1 MTQLS
6 RGGLRESQ
14 GTAPS
19 SVSMA
24 VLWVEGIGLLLAMP
38 LFGAVP
44 EARSLFV
51 LPLVVLALLFI
62 GSLIS
67 AAFVLPSV
75 ALGHWLGERQGSGR
89 RWWWVAT
96 AALLVL
102 VLVGSL
108 SLLAVAS
115 YERGPA
121 FSSWEDILDWLL
133 YASAFYC
140 ISIPAVLAA
149 HRAVVRADAGHR
161 VWSVSQILGYGS
173 LVLLVES
180 VGVLM
185 GLTVLG

>member
-6 RGGLRESQ
+6 RGDRREKQS
-14 GTAPS
+14 TAPS

-38 LFGAVP
+38 LLGAVP

-75 ALGHWLGERQGSGR
+75 ALGHWLGGRQGSGR
-89 RWWWVAT
+89 RWWWVVT

-102 VLVGSL
+102 VVVGIL

-121 FSSWEDILDWLL
+121 FSSWQDILDWLL

-149 HRAVVRADAGHR
+149 HGAVVRADSGHR
-161 VWSVSQILGYGS
+161 VWSVGRILGYGS

-185 GLTVLG
+185 VLTVLG

>member
-6 RGGLRESQ
+6 RGDRREKQ

-24 VLWVEGIGLLLAMP
+24 VLWVEGFCLLLAMP

-62 GSLIS
+62 GSLMS

-75 ALGHWLGERQGSGR
+75 AVGHWLGERRGSGK
-89 RWWWVAT
+89 RWWWVVT
-96 AALLVL
+96 AAVLVL
-102 VLVGSL
+102 VLVGG
-108 SLLAVAS
+108 LLLLVVAC
-115 YERGPA
+115 YERGPV
-121 FSSWEDILDWLL
+121 FSSWQAILDWLL
-133 YASAFYC
+133 YALASYC

-161 VWSVSQILGYGS
+161 VWSVGQILGYGS

-180 VGVLM
+180 VGVLTV
-185 GLTVLG
+185 LTVLG